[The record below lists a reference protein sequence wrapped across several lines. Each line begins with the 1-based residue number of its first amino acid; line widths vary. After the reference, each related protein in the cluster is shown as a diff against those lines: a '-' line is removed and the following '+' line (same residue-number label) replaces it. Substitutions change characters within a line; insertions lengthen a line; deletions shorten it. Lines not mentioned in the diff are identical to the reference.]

1 MKLGDKILYWS
12 PRVLGII
19 MILIVSMFALDSFA
33 PGIPVGK
40 QILAFIIHL
49 IPSFVLIGILILAWK
64 KEFIGGIIF
73 ITLGIVLSPYLYI
86 HNFRMNHSVGL
97 TLSVISIFIVPFIIT
112 GVLFLINY
120 FKEKRN
126 NKIQIHS

>member
-1 MKLGDKILYWS
+1 
-12 PRVLGII
+12 
-19 MILIVSMFALDSFA
+19 MILIVSCLLSTHLL
-33 PGIPVGK
+33 GNPVGK